1 MAPALPKRVARR
13 RCRARRGIFWLILAP
28 AALLTAAAPEALR
41 LSYDRAAL
49 LDGSCL
55 APDYVGA
62 DCDHLRSGRG
72 LDPSRISA
80 SGALIGLDD
89 RPILMLEI
97 REILAQAN
105 EVTYGT
111 APPPPELRRDLRG
124 RRRP

>member
-1 MAPALPKRVARR
+1 MAPPLPKRAASQRSQW
-13 RCRARRGIFWLILAP
+13 GNLFFLIVAP
-28 AALLTAAAPEALR
+28 AALLMAAAPGALR
-41 LSYDRAAL
+41 LGYDPAAL

-55 APDYVGA
+55 APDYAGA
-62 DCDHLRSGRG
+62 DCGQLRSGG
-72 LDPSRISA
+72 SLDPFRISA

-97 REILAQAN
+97 GKILAQAD

-111 APPPPELRRDLRG
+111 VPPPLRRDLRS